1 MSNQNINI
9 FSFNTPNDD
18 KLFLNPTPA
27 MPMNNSK
34 PNNNLTTSLI
44 NISPTNGAKLT
55 IYNGESI
62 NNKHEKNNLLNDDNN
77 LDKVLA
83 LKSTKYE
90 TYPPSDNKCK
100 IKINNIVALANSGCK
115 LNLTHIALLIKNA
128 QYNPKK
134 FNALIM
140 RLKKPKSVAL
150 IFDSGKLIVTGT
162 TNEKDSYKA
171 ARKFVKILK
180 KCGFKV
186 LFKSFQIINIVS
198 SCNVNFDI
206 ALTKLNTYLYYKYS
220 SITNKVSYEPEIFPG
235 LIYRMEKPKITLLIF
250 DSGKINFVGAKK
262 QEDITEAYKK
272 IYPLVVKFEN
282 KNKKKINDNEIEKSN
297 CFDNL
302 DIIKNDNN
310 KFE

>member
-62 NNKHEKNNLLNDDNN
+62 NNNHEKNNLLNNDNN
-77 LDKVLA
+77 LDKALA

-100 IKINNIVALANSGCK
+100 IKINNIVALANSGCE

-162 TNEKDSYKA
+162 TNEN
-171 ARKFVKILK
+171 
-180 KCGFKV
+180 KV

-220 SITNKVSYEPEIFPG
+220 SIKNKFSYEPEVFPG
-235 LIYRMEKPKITLLIF
+235 LIYRMEKPKITVLIF
-250 DSGKINFVGAKK
+250 GSGKINFVGAKK

-297 CFDNL
+297 CFYNL
-302 DIIKNDNN
+302 DILKNDNN

>member
-9 FSFNTPNDD
+9 FSINTPKDD

-27 MPMNNSK
+27 MPMNNSE
-34 PNNNLTTSLI
+34 PNNNLTTQLI
-44 NISPTNGAKLT
+44 NISPTNAAKLT

-62 NNKHEKNNLLNDDNN
+62 NNNHEKKNLLNDDNK
-77 LDKVLA
+77 LDKGLA

-90 TYPPSDNKCK
+90 TYPSDNKCK

-150 IFDSGKLIVTGT
+150 IFDSGKFIVTGT
-162 TNEKDSYKA
+162 TNEEDSNTA
-171 ARKFVKILK
+171 ARKFVKIIESCNFNAIL
-180 KCGFKV
+180 
-186 LFKSFQIINIVS
+186 KSFQIINIVS
-198 SCNVNFDI
+198 SCDVNFDI
-206 ALTKLNTYLYYKYS
+206 ALTKLNAYLCNKYS
-220 SITNKVSYEPEIFPG
+220 SIANKLSYEPEIFPG
-235 LIYRMEKPKITLLIF
+235 LIYRMEKPKITVLIF

-282 KNKKKINDNEIEKSN
+282 KNKNKKNEIKKSN
-297 CFDNL
+297 CFDNF
-302 DIIKNDNN
+302 DILKNDDN

>member
-9 FSFNTPNDD
+9 FSFNTPKDD

-44 NISPTNGAKLT
+44 NISPTNEAKLT

-62 NNKHEKNNLLNDDNN
+62 NNNHEKNNN
-77 LDKVLA
+77 LDKALA
-83 LKSTKYE
+83 LGSTRCG
-90 TYPPSDNKCK
+90 TLPLDDKCK
-100 IKINNIVALANSGCK
+100 IKINNIVALANSGCE

-162 TNEKDSYKA
+162 TNEIDSYKA

-180 KCGFKV
+180 KCGFEV

-220 SITNKVSYEPEIFPG
+220 SITNKVSYEPEVFPG
-235 LIYRMEKPKITLLIF
+235 LIYRMEKPKITVLIF
-250 DSGKINFVGAKK
+250 GSGKINFVGAKK

-297 CFDNL
+297 CFYNL
-302 DIIKNDNN
+302 DILKNDNN

>member
-9 FSFNTPNDD
+9 FSFNTPKDD

-44 NISPTNGAKLT
+44 NISPTNEAKLT

-62 NNKHEKNNLLNDDNN
+62 NNNHEKNNK
-77 LDKVLA
+77 LDKALA
-83 LKSTKYE
+83 LGSTRCA
-90 TYPPSDNKCK
+90 TLPLDDKCK
-100 IKINNIVALANSGCK
+100 IKINNIVALANSGCE

-180 KCGFKV
+180 KCGFEV

-220 SITNKVSYEPEIFPG
+220 SITNKVSYEPEVFPG
-235 LIYRMEKPKITLLIF
+235 LIYRMEKPKITVLIF
-250 DSGKINFVGAKK
+250 GSGKINFVGAKK

-272 IYPLVVKFEN
+272 IYPLIVKFEN

-297 CFDNL
+297 YFNDL
-302 DIIKNDNN
+302 DI
-310 KFE
+310 